1 MFILD
6 RMGVNLLEFRI
17 NTCMS
22 TEGLRHNFVIFF
34 PGKLIGCMVFGKKKR
49 YCN

>member
-6 RMGVNLLEFRI
+6 RMGVNLFEFRI
-17 NTCMS
+17 NTSMS

-34 PGKLIGCMVFGKKKR
+34 PGKLIGRRVFGRKKKQ
-49 YCN
+49 